1 MRKFKLYFRKT
12 SFKKDLESANLLL
25 DQIYK
30 NRPKNFLEVGVFQG
44 VTARNVC
51 EVLKEIYQ
59 NEFKYIGIDLFSS
72 SNLLFDNKE
81 KTLKLSKISNP
92 FKNFYFNFLRKE
104 NLNSKKAV
112 SRLLKKFNNN
122 ISLYEGYSDKIL
134 NSIDISYIDMV
145 FLDGGH
151 SYETV
156 KKDLKIL
163 ITKLKKNKIIICD
176 DYDQKNYGVKRA
188 VDELRLEHKIEMV
201 NERIVKILT
210 WKLCPEV

>member
-1 MRKFKLYFRKT
+1 MAEEYLNEKNCFKR
-12 SFKKDLESANLLL
+12 DLESANLFL
-25 DQIYK
+25 DQIYE
-30 NRPKNFLEVGVFQG
+30 NRPKNFLEVGVLQG

-51 EVLKEIYQ
+51 EALKEIHQ
-59 NEFKYIGIDLFSS
+59 NEFKYIGIDLFTS
-72 SNLLFDNKE
+72 SNLRFDNKE
-81 KTLKLSKISNP
+81 GTLKHSMISNP

-112 SRLLKKFNNN
+112 SRLLKKFSNN

-188 VDELRLEHKIEMV
+188 VDEFRLEYKIEMI

-210 WKLCPEV
+210 

>member
-1 MRKFKLYFRKT
+1 MRKYKLYFRKT

-72 SNLLFDNKE
+72 SNLPLDNKE
-81 KTLKLSKISNP
+81 GTLKHSKISNP

-176 DYDQKNYGVKRA
+176 DYDQKKFGVKRA
-188 VDELRLEHKIEMV
+188 VDEFRLEYKIEMV

>member
-12 SFKKDLESANLLL
+12 SFRKDLESANLFL
-25 DQIYK
+25 DQIYE

-59 NEFKYIGIDLFSS
+59 NEFKYIGIDLFST
-72 SNLLFDNKE
+72 SNLLFDKKE
-81 KTLKLSKISNP
+81 KTLKQQKISNP

-112 SRLLKKFNNN
+112 SRLLKKFSNN

-176 DYDQKNYGVKRA
+176 DYDLKNYGIKRA
-188 VDELRLEHKIEMV
+188 VDEFRLEYKIEMI
-201 NERIVKILT
+201 NERIVKIQT
-210 WKLCPEV
+210 

>member
-72 SNLLFDNKE
+72 SNLLFDKKE
-81 KTLKLSKISNP
+81 KTLKQSKISNP

-176 DYDQKNYGVKRA
+176 DYDQKKFGVKRA
-188 VDELRLEHKIEMV
+188 VDEFRLEYKIEMV

-210 WKLCPEV
+210 WKLCLEV

>member
-30 NRPKNFLEVGVFQG
+30 NRPKNFLEVGVYQG

-72 SNLLFDNKE
+72 SNLLFDKKE
-81 KTLKLSKISNP
+81 KTLKQSKISNP

-112 SRLLKKFNNN
+112 SKLLKKFNNN

-156 KKDLKIL
+156 KKDIKIL

-176 DYDQKNYGVKRA
+176 DYNQKDYGVKRA
-188 VDELRLEHKIEMV
+188 VDEFKSEYKIEMV
-201 NERIVKILT
+201 NERIAKILT
-210 WKLCPEV
+210 

>member
-81 KTLKLSKISNP
+81 KTLKHSKISNP
-92 FKNFYFNFLRKE
+92 FKNFYFNFLKKE

-151 SYETV
+151 SYEVV

-163 ITKLKKNKIIICD
+163 ITKLKKI
-176 DYDQKNYGVKRA
+176 R
-188 VDELRLEHKIEMV
+188 
-201 NERIVKILT
+201 
-210 WKLCPEV
+210 